1 MRLSLVVPI
10 CWASVMLFACNK
22 HDANPKPPT
31 LSYPESASVAS
42 IGTNPAEAVDSTHSD
57 AAVDAGRSCLRADCE
72 VPNPAIS
79 RGSGRAEPSARSSTS
94 QSASTAGTPTACRV
108 LVLGDS
114 LTDPRSNGGG
124 YLNAWAHKCAHC
136 QFTNLGRG
144 GTMVNQMLR
153 TLREH
158 LSTSPPNYT
167 SVVVFG
173 GVNDLYSDQTAHRTL
188 ERIERDLSTIY
199 QLARSHSTNVI
210 AITVAPWGGFHR
222 WYTDERGHNTH
233 ALNNWI
239 VDRQALGEINA
250 VVDSGAVLSCGDP
263 EQLCPAYMPP
273 YRDGLHFG
281 PEGHHRL
288 GDALL
293 RVLGDGC

>member
-1 MRLSLVVPI
+1 MRPRLVAAM
-10 CWASVMLFACNK
+10 CWASVVLVACNR
-22 HDANPKPPT
+22 HDASTKPPT
-31 LSYPESASVAS
+31 LSYPEPSATPSVDSNPAKPDNPRLSDATVDIGPSYQGADGGVPSSASGL
-42 IGTNPAEAVDSTHSD
+42 GTGPAEPIIRNNSRTTSVSNA
-57 AAVDAGRSCLRADCE
+57 
-72 VPNPAIS
+72 PA
-79 RGSGRAEPSARSSTS
+79 T
-94 QSASTAGTPTACRV
+94 CRV

-124 YLNAWAHKCAHC
+124 YLKAWSNRCGQC
-136 QFTNLGRG
+136 RFTNLARG

-153 TLREH
+153 ALREH
-158 LSTSPPNYT
+158 LSTNPPDY
-167 SVVVFG
+167 SSIVIFG

-199 QLARSHSTNVI
+199 RLARDHCTNVI

-233 ALNNWI
+233 ALNQWI
-239 VDRQALGEINA
+239 VQRQALGEVN
-250 VVDSGAVLSCGDP
+250 VVVVSGPVLSCGDP
-263 EQLCPAYMPP
+263 NQLCPAYMPP

-281 PEGHHRL
+281 PEGHRRL
-288 GDALL
+288 GEALL